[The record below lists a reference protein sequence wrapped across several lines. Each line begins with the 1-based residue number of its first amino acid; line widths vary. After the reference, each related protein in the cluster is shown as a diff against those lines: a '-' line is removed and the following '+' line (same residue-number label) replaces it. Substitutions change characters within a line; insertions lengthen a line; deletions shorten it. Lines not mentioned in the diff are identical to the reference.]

1 MGVAASGVWGCSL
14 WHVELQPG
22 LEPSAHMLP
31 GAEVASN
38 SARANGGA
46 PAGCTTTQNSMP
58 AELLGLLC
66 TAAAACRQVGTVA
79 PGARYALSAPK
90 RTAARPL
97 SAACRSFRPTLGRAI
112 IFRSGLEAGM
122 SFSGPRT
129 LKRHPVPAPR
139 STTAIVAVDFAASV
153 IVAQRSTRPDAM
165 RPRSSSTMRTG
176 RRTSSSAQLRF
187 RASASR
193 VDVRRTSRPSP
204 APRPCRWSVSR

>member
-1 MGVAASGVWGCSL
+1 
-14 WHVELQPG
+14 
-22 LEPSAHMLP
+22 MLP

-97 SAACRSFRPTLGRAI
+97 SAACRSSVGPLVQPALSARWLPA
-112 IFRSGLEAGM
+112 GLL
-122 SFSGPRT
+122 PC
-129 LKRHPVPAPR
+129 
-139 STTAIVAVDFAASV
+139 
-153 IVAQRSTRPDAM
+153 Q
-165 RPRSSSTMRTG
+165 RTG
-176 RRTSSSAQLRF
+176 DRVVEGYRTAAR
-187 RASASR
+187 SR
-193 VDVRRTSRPSP
+193 SR
-204 APRPCRWSVSR
+204 